1 MIGARWISD
10 SPQDRA
16 PQIDVESGFGFC
28 SGQHGLPH
36 PYTSAGVICWQSLGN
51 EPINHQTVGCPIYV
65 QIESKAEVVIM
76 VDRDYMLVD
85 KAAIGVS

>member
-1 MIGARWISD
+1 M
-10 SPQDRA
+10 
-16 PQIDVESGFGFC
+16 
-28 SGQHGLPH
+28 
-36 PYTSAGVICWQSLGN
+36 ICWQSLGN
-51 EPINHQTVGCPIYV
+51 EPINHQTFGCPIYV